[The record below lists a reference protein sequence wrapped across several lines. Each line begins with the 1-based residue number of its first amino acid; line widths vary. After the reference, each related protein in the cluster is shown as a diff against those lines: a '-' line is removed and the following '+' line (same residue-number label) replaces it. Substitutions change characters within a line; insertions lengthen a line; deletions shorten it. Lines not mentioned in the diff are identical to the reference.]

1 MREFLSALRNG
12 FGFLTTIP
20 VGITMEGIEKLM
32 KHIYLFP
39 VIGAVLGLIL
49 GAIGIV
55 SSVVF
60 HPILTSLIV
69 IVSIYYLTGI
79 NHIDGL
85 ADFGDGIAS
94 HGTREEK
101 IKAMRD
107 TAVGTGGLIVCIIAI
122 LGIFA
127 SLFSI
132 LEINVLLLH
141 EVRSPVG
148 YLLRLFSIQETN
160 VLLLPYAL
168 IVAETSAKQAM
179 VTVAAFGRKL
189 HEGFGAMTVE
199 NIKISDFIIGM
210 VFTGAVS
217 YFFLGFF
224 GVEAFIASQLAGLL
238 VLHIANRHFGGVSG
252 DVVGASN
259 EFGRLGALLYIGGLA
274 WMQL

>member
-1 MREFLSALRNG
+1 MKEFLSALRNG

-20 VGITMEGIEKLM
+20 VGISMEGIEKLM

-39 VIGAVLGLIL
+39 VIGAVLGIIL
-49 GAIGIV
+49 AAIGLV

-60 HPILTSLIV
+60 PPILTSLIV
-69 IVSIYYLTGI
+69 IISIYYLTGF

-107 TAVGTGGLIVCIIAI
+107 TAVGTGGLIFCITAI

-127 SLFSI
+127 SLISI
-132 LEINVLLLH
+132 QEINVLLL
-141 EVRSPVG
+141 
-148 YLLRLFSIQETN
+148 
-160 VLLLPYAL
+160 PYSL
-168 IVAETSAKQAM
+168 IIAETSAKQSM
-179 VTVAAFGRKL
+179 VTVAAFGRRL
-189 HEGFGAMTVE
+189 HEGFGAMTVD
-199 NIKISDFIIGM
+199 NTKKSDFIIGM
-210 VFTGAVS
+210 VFTGIVS
-217 YFFLGFF
+217 YYFLGVF

-238 VLHIANRHFGGVSG
+238 VLHAANRHFGGVSG

-259 EFGRLGALLYIGGLA
+259 EVGRLAALLYIGGLA
-274 WMQL
+274 WTLF

>member
-39 VIGAVLGLIL
+39 VIGAVLGLLL
-49 GAIGIV
+49 GAICLV
-55 SSVVF
+55 SSVMF
-60 HPILTSLIV
+60 HPFVASLIV
-69 IVSIYYLTGI
+69 IISIYYLTGI

-132 LEINVLLLH
+132 LETK
-141 EVRSPVG
+141 
-148 YLLRLFSIQETN
+148 TN
-160 VLLLPYAL
+160 VLLLPHAL
-168 IVAETSAKQAM
+168 IVAETSAKQSM

-199 NIKISDFIIGM
+199 NTKISDFMIGM

>member
-1 MREFLSALRNG
+1 MKNFLSALRNG

-20 VGITMEGIEKLM
+20 VGISMEGIEKLM

-39 VIGAVLGLIL
+39 VIGAVLGIIL
-49 GAIGIV
+49 AAIGLV

-60 HPILTSLIV
+60 PPILTSLIV
-69 IVSIYYLTGI
+69 IISIYYLTGF

-107 TAVGTGGLIVCIIAI
+107 TAVGTGGLIFCITAI

-127 SLFSI
+127 SLISI
-132 LEINVLLLH
+132 QEINVLLL
-141 EVRSPVG
+141 
-148 YLLRLFSIQETN
+148 
-160 VLLLPYAL
+160 PYSL
-168 IVAETSAKQAM
+168 IIAETSAKQSM
-179 VTVAAFGRKL
+179 VTVAAFGRRL
-189 HEGFGAMTVE
+189 HEGFGAMTVD
-199 NIKISDFIIGM
+199 NTKKSDFIIGM
-210 VFTGAVS
+210 VFTGIVS
-217 YFFLGFF
+217 YYFLGVF

-238 VLHIANRHFGGVSG
+238 VLHTANRHFGGVSG

-259 EFGRLGALLYIGGLA
+259 EVGRLAALLYIGGLA
-274 WMQL
+274 WTLF